1 MGASIQKN
9 FIVPTDNAGF
19 EKVSLNTVLAAL
31 HSNQDANDGN
41 NKAKDQSQQ
50 HDQQPPAAD
59 EKVPPNE
66 GDKEEKADKEDKEEK
81 AAKDGEETDKPP
93 VTAEELQQ
101 LPQAEADGGE
111 DIQREAAALNITVQ
125 QLLKLFEQDGNI
137 SDLIYN
143 LYGEPYIVQ
152 SVPRGLGIPPFPP
165 ELQKVYIPVENPPAP
180 IVESNPCCVVP
191 IEINVTNVNYIYQ
204 GEGEFALIISTQENT
219 SLESYLSSLYTFTFN
234 GCSTCESD
242 SSEGGSQ
249 IDFTVPNG
257 NEGFSSGIISIPSY
271 YDVNCDCPITS
282 LEIVLNI
289 NSSSP
294 VSESYFNSIFG
305 SEFDD
310 LSGFSYGGFEIG
322 GGYAQV
328 FFLSACGDEFQLVS
342 GGGTGWELQQVGQT
356 EPIIFDLNGDGI
368 HLSSASTSDV
378 ILNNNGALE
387 RTGWIDSSD
396 GILTYGYSGEG
407 AIEHKNFALTEN
419 VDGAKTDLDALQ
431 ALAKQSGGILD
442 GNNPIWD
449 NLGMWQDG
457 NHNGAMDKGEYQT
470 LTQLGI
476 SSISLTQTGT
486 AHLENGNV
494 VYGNLSF
501 TYADGK
507 VGYAE
512 NVGLRYEDVIQ
523 SNSSIPNLP
532 SETSTSSPSSSVPVN
547 ASSAPVAEPVA
558 PPHVDPTVQS
568 AIDTTQQQP
577 VAVAA

>member
-9 FIVPTDNAGF
+9 FIIPTDNAGF
-19 EKVSLNTVLAAL
+19 EKVALNNILAAL
-31 HSNQDANDGN
+31 NSNQDAND
-41 NKAKDQSQQ
+41 AKDQSQQQ

-59 EKVPPNE
+59 DQAQPNE
-66 GDKEEKADKEDKEEK
+66 GDKEEK

-93 VTAEELQQ
+93 VTLEEAQQ

-111 DIQREAAALNITVQ
+111 DVQREAAALNITVQ

-137 SDLIYN
+137 SDLFYN
-143 LYGEPYIVQ
+143 PYGEPYIVQ
-152 SVPRGLGIPPFPP
+152 SVPRDLGIPPFPP
-165 ELQKVYIPVENPPAP
+165 GVQKVYIPVEIPPAP
-180 IVESNPCCVVP
+180 ISAEVNPCCEVP
-191 IEINVTNVNYIYQ
+191 IEINVTNIFYSEFTWN
-204 GEGEFALIISTQENT
+204 EGESWTFNYYSEENT
-219 SLESYLSSLYTFTFN
+219 SLAAWLNSQYTFTFK
-234 GCSTCESD
+234 GCSACESD
-242 SSEGGSQ
+242 SDSDSGSGSQ
-249 IDFTVPNG
+249 IEYTAPDG
-257 NEGFSSGIISIPSY
+257 NEGFTSGVISIPSDY
-271 YDVNCDCPITS
+271 NVDCDCPITS
-282 LEIVLNI
+282 IEINLYLQDW
-289 NSSSP
+289 SSSSAP
-294 VSESYFNSIFG
+294 SESDFNSVFG
-305 SEFDD
+305 SEFDN
-310 LSGFSYGGFEIG
+310 LSQLAYGGFETE
-322 GGYAQV
+322 GGYAEI
-328 FFLSACGDEFQLVS
+328 FFLSACGDEYQLVS
-342 GGGTGWELQQVGQT
+342 GGSTDWELQSVEQT
-356 EPIIFDLNGDGI
+356 APIIFDLNGDGI

-419 VDGAKTDLDALQ
+419 VEGAKTDLDALQ

-457 NHNGAMDKGEYQT
+457 NLNGAMDKGEYQT

-476 SSISLTQTGT
+476 SSISLTQTG
-486 AHLENGNV
+486 AAYLENGNV

-507 VGYAE
+507 VGHAE

-532 SETSTSSPSSSVPVN
+532 SNDNSTVAQSSGSVPV
-547 ASSAPVAEPVA
+547 ADTVVPLQI
-558 PPHVDPTVQS
+558 DPTVQS